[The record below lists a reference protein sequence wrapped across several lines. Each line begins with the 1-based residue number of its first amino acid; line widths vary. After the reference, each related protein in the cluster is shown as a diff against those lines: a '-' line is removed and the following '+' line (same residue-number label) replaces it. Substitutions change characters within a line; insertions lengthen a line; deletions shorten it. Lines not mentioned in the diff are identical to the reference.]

1 MPEIEYAFLADA
13 AEVQPG
19 QKFHVLGGGISRL
32 NGPAIPFVH
41 PHISL
46 VVGLRLTSV
55 ERDREHDLGFIVTGP
70 DGSEVTTATGKVVAH
85 GPADPSDIVLNIAID
100 LWNLNLKVAGRA
112 RRPDHDRRI
121 RAEAPAVDR
130 DAVARG
136 HAERTGTAL
145 PGLRWRATRAR
156 PGTNVR
162 PSMRPR

>member
-55 ERDREHDLGFIVTGP
+55 ERNREHDLGFILTAP
-70 DGSEVTTATGKVVAH
+70 DGSEVTTASGKVVAH

-100 LWNLNLKVAGRA
+100 LWNLNLKAAGEHA
-112 RRPDHDRRI
+112 VRI
-121 RAEAPAVDR
+121 LIDGSERKRLPLTVTQTREGTPSAPEQRYLA
-130 DAVARG
+130 
-136 HAERTGTAL
+136 
-145 PGLRWRATRAR
+145 
-156 PGTNVR
+156 
-162 PSMRPR
+162 